1 MNNKSNIEKVK
12 IDGPILTAVPNN
24 LYIDLDGYDNIVI
37 RINNK
42 NIEVDKDKLA
52 GTIMLFL
59 SKEAMFEND

>member
-12 IDGPILTAVPNN
+12 IDGPILTAFPNN

-42 NIEVDKDKLA
+42 NIEVDKDTLA